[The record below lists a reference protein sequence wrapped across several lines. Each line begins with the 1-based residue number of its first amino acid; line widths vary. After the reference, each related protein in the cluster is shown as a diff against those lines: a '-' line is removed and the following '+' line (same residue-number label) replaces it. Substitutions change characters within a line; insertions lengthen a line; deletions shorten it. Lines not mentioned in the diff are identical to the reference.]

1 VIVTDLLLTVTL
13 FVFEGLPPLE
23 AVMVKVVVPA
33 GVLLNVVIV
42 SVFVSVGLVLLKAT
56 SPFVP
61 PAEKTLVAPGG
72 NPVTDKVAAPPPDPV
87 DPTITVYV
95 MLELVP

>member
-1 VIVTDLLLTVTL
+1 MTLLVS
-13 FVFEGLPPLE
+13 EGEPPLE
-23 AVMVKVVVPA
+23 AVTVKINVPA
-33 GVLLNVVIV
+33 GVLLDVVIV

-61 PAEKTLVAPGG
+61 PELKTLVAPEG

-95 MLELVP
+95 KVEPAP